1 MGASPL
7 AQLVEH
13 DNFSLH
19 LSPATFM
26 KYNRRTSNLTVNLAD
41 GQAYSE
47 SPKLEFVSLLLTSFV
62 KDQFYRSEDESVET
76 VSRLID
82 TINDPLFVARTA
94 LYARTKF
101 GMRSISHVVAG
112 EIAKRVHG
120 AKWTRNFFDKIV
132 YRPDD
137 MGEILGYYFKTE
149 KKLSNPLRDGFA
161 RALARF
167 NEYTLAKY
175 RGEGSAYKLV
185 DIVNLCHPQS
195 TEAIKKLIDG
205 TLRSTDTWESELTRA
220 GQKAETDEEKDELK
234 ADAWKRLIKERK
246 IGYFALLRNLRNI
259 IEQSPDVLSDALA
272 LLVDEKL
279 IKGSLVLPF
288 RFLTAIEQIEQL
300 NGRGVRDTL
309 IALSKAI
316 DVSLSNVP
324 KLNGKTL
331 VVLDTSG
338 SMSGKPI
345 TIGAVFAATV
355 FKSNDA
361 DFMSFSDDARYVT
374 LNPADSTLTIAQR
387 VIQSAY
393 SGGTNFHSIFQTA
406 NQAYDRIII
415 FSDMQ
420 GWVGYETP
428 SRDFHEY
435 RSRTGSNPVV
445 YSFDLAGYGTLQ
457 FPERNVYVLAGF
469 SEKVFDV
476 MKLLESDR
484 EALIHEIEKIEL

>member
-1 MGASPL
+1 
-7 AQLVEH
+7 
-13 DNFSLH
+13 
-19 LSPATFM
+19 M
-26 KYNRRTSNLTVNLAD
+26 KYNTKTTTKTVNLA
-41 GQAYSE
+41 GGEAYTE

-62 KDQFYRSEDESVET
+62 KDQFYRSEDESVKT

-82 TINDPLFVARTA
+82 TINDPLFVAKTA

-112 EIAKRVHG
+112 EIAKRIHG
-120 AKWTRNFFDKIV
+120 AKWTRNFFDQIV

-161 RALARF
+161 RALTRF

-185 DIVNLCHPQS
+185 DIANLCHPQS
-195 TEAIKKLIDG
+195 TEAIKKLMNG
-205 TLRSTDTWESELTRA
+205 TLKSFDTWESELTKA
-220 GQKAETDEEKDELK
+220 GQKAETDEQKDELK
-234 ADAWKRLIKERK
+234 AEAWKKLVKERK

-259 IEQSPDVLSDALA
+259 IEQSPDVLTDALK

-300 NGRGVRDTL
+300 NGKGVRDTL

-316 DVSLSNVP
+316 DISLSNVP
-324 KLNGKTL
+324 KLDGRTL

-345 TIGAVFAATV
+345 TIGSIFAAAM
-355 FKSNDA
+355 FKSNDS
-361 DFMSFSDDARYVT
+361 DFITFSDDAKYVT
-374 LNPADSTLTIAQR
+374 LNPTDSTLTISQR
-387 VIQSAY
+387 IIQSAF
-393 SGGTNFHSIFQTA
+393 SGGTNFHSIFHTA

-420 GWVGYETP
+420 GWVGHDTP
-428 SRDFHEY
+428 RKSFHEY
-435 RSRTGSNPVV
+435 RSRTGCNPVV

-457 FPERNVYVLAGF
+457 FPERNVYALAGF
-469 SEKVFDV
+469 SDKVFDI

-484 EALIHEIEKIEL
+484 QALIHEIEKIEL